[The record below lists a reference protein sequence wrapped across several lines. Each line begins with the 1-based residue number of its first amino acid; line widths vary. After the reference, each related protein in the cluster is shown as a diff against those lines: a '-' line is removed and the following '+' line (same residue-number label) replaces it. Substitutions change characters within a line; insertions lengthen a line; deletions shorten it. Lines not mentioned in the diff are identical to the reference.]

1 MNDLNQFIEDF
12 YDILFKPSKGIARV
26 AAERSAW
33 QGLLVYMAISLV
45 TAMTT
50 VGAAN
55 RARELPSELG
65 LFLPQETVA
74 LLQSFSPILSLISI
88 LVFYPFLLFLWAS
101 VLHLSSELLGGKGRV
116 LNLTAAVGYAQL
128 PYLLVAPF
136 SLVSR
141 YLLLDLV
148 GLAGV
153 IAFFWSLALKIEAIH
168 AVHGISRVRAAAAF
182 FLPLIAAVAAAI
194 IFLLLI
200 STFLMPLLMELFP
213 L

>member
-45 TAMTT
+45 TAMAA
-50 VGAAN
+50 VGAAA
-55 RARELPSELG
+55 RAREFPSELG
-65 LFLPQETVA
+65 LFLPQETLA
-74 LLQSFSPILSLISI
+74 LLRGFSPILSLISV
-88 LVFYPFLLFLWAS
+88 LVFYPLLLFLWAG
-101 VLHLSSELLGGKGRV
+101 VLHISSELLGGKGRA

-141 YLLLDLV
+141 YLLFNLV
-148 GLAGV
+148 GFAGV
-153 IAFFWSLALKIEAIH
+153 IAFFWSLLLKIEAIH
-168 AVHGISRVRAAAAF
+168 AVHGISRTRAAVAF

-194 IFLLLI
+194 VFLLLI